1 MKARDSFLPGSW
13 FTLSWGSVYELSS
26 SAFRRRVRWSQYLP
40 TQQVLNFTCNL
51 RNRRQ
56 LQPILSYFFFPCK
69 DLQDVFKI
77 ELLWIVPL
85 FCQKAASRWVF
96 GVRENRGDIFGVES
110 SHGHLIPPDCYHV
123 CCWTIHLWKD
133 LTGPLTEPVSSRMV
147 SCWVSPESSGIY
159 SVSSWKP
166 LRTEIVPSLWV
177 NCYPAWLAPWENI
190 SPFTPLK
197 NLLYSISLLCCH
209 FQLFWTLYLQSSSP
223 GMPSIIS
230 WMNQSLVSY
239 SPGSVP
245 SYSPSFLLSGS
256 SSPLAHGHWNS
267 SRLY

>member
-1 MKARDSFLPGSW
+1 MNSLPQPLGEESGGHSIYSPNKCW
-13 FTLSWGSVYELSS
+13 ISLVISVIEGSS
-26 SAFRRRVRWSQYLP
+26 SQFFP
-40 TQQVLNFTCNL
+40 T
-51 RNRRQ
+51 
-56 LQPILSYFFFPCK
+56 FFFPCK

-197 NLLYSISLLCCH
+197 NLLYSISLLSCH

-239 SPGSVP
+239 SPGSVL